1 MILAQT
7 SVDKSLMK
15 AKYLLK
21 KGDFFE
27 AQTIYQSI
35 LLSFPKNVRAKR
47 ALEELQIKLQNNKSV
62 SAPEKTINQL
72 INLYNKGSM
81 SELIQV
87 SNSVTKIF
95 ANDYIVWNL
104 NGAANKAL
112 GRISDALKSFHKVID
127 LNPSFADGYNN
138 LGVVY
143 RELDD
148 LDNALEYFNK
158 AIALKP
164 NFAFAYNNRGLIF
177 KDKGKND
184 HALADYQKALSLDPS
199 YADPY
204 NNIGIIKGKQ
214 GDQKVALEFFMKA
227 LKLNPNNFE
236 TYNNIGTVK
245 LEKLELEEALK
256 IFEKSIALYPHF
268 VMPHFNKGIIYEK
281 LHKRDEAIISYNEAL
296 VIRPEFDFARAQK
309 LYQQA
314 HIGDWEGIE
323 QDKSLI
329 PQLGILKEIMPLTL
343 LSLDDAPE
351 RHKKRAEILVK
362 NRFLHKPLPSTSKMK
377 EKHKP
382 IRIGYFS
389 SDFKEH
395 PVAYLLARVFEK
407 HDRSQFTVHG
417 YSIKA
422 TKKDS
427 MHKRLVAA
435 FDEFKDLSDVS
446 DKEAALTV
454 REDGID
460 IAIDLNGYTANSRI
474 GIFAYRAAPIQINYL
489 GYPGTIGADF
499 IDYIIADQTLIPEDS
514 MKYYSEKPIYLPHTY
529 MPTDNTRKI
538 STKPITRTEMGL
550 PEDSFVFCCFNN
562 NYKITSEEFDI
573 WMRILGQLPNSVLWL
588 RKSNEWS
595 EANFIKE
602 ARKRNIDPS
611 RLIFAGKLDMKE
623 HLARHRLAD
632 LFLDTFNF
640 NAHTTASEA
649 LWAGL
654 PVVTK
659 MGKGFAARVAGSL
672 LKAIDCPELITETKE
687 DYEALIVELST
698 NPKKLSEIRE
708 KVTSNRLS
716 KPLFNTD
723 LYTKNLEDSFKQ
735 VYQNHI
741 NN

>member
-35 LLSFPKNVRAKR
+35 LLGFPKNVRAKR

-112 GRISDALKSFHKVID
+112 GRISDALKSFHKVKD

-407 HDRSQFTVHG
+407 HDRSQFKVHG

-514 MKYYSEKPIYLPHTY
+514 IKYYSEKPIYLPHTY
-529 MPTDNTRKI
+529 MPTDNTREI